1 MIRRRSVAILLSV
14 GVVLAPSTGLAGPQS
29 LSDTEAKI
37 LDKALTLIERGKI
50 QEGLAHRFSLS
61 DPVARRMLFWRAYSR
76 KGARGNFAT
85 LSYFAQSLKAWPNSV
100 ALRFAAERSI
110 DSKVSDAAIL
120 RYADTLA
127 PLTYDGVRA
136 LAGALVKQGKVNEA
150 RTLVRRYWRR
160 AHRSAPTAIN
170 GVFKRFLR
178 PEDHFAR
185 AVRFAHRRKAG
196 PARKIASALNLSKA
210 MRAAIDVQLL
220 MHGKST
226 GKSRKGIADRVA
238 KLPASVRSLPG
249 FQLSLAIWR
258 RRSKQ
263 SSLSAARP
271 LMQFPTPISSPAVW
285 WDERDIQ
292 IRAAI
297 ARRDYA
303 LAYLMASRHR
313 QRPGDRD
320 FVQAEFMAGFV
331 ALRMVSRPH
340 AAAHHFKQAAAD
352 ARWSNDR
359 ARLAYWQGRA
369 QIALGSALGAYP
381 HLEKAAGFGN
391 TIYGQLA
398 TALLG
403 RNGIRLKKPVPE
415 SSETPPFIADNG
427 LARATVYLHQIG
439 RGRMARQ
446 FALATVREAKL
457 TPKQYAAM
465 VAWLSSEAASDS
477 RKRQLEIRLTKF
489 AQLKGVPLAS
499 TGYPTISLPAKNT
512 VEPALVYALIRQ
524 ESEFNPAAKSWV
536 GARGYMQLMPFT
548 AKDEARIVGYRYSL
562 GRLTSAPAYNLR
574 LGTHHLSRLQS
585 MFDGAYPLMLAA
597 YNAGA
602 GRSYQW
608 LKAYGDPRKEARL
621 DWIDWIELIPFKE
634 TRGYVK
640 RVLEALPVYRLQL
653 KDSFVPREIEAYWS
667 ADTAEDAA
675 AKDADPA
682 CTVALAS
689 FSPKKVSIT
698 DTYVHRKKY
707 KVKVRIRVKQRVRVK
722 TKSGKVRVQ
731 VRTRTRQVWRT
742 RTRAVRKTATV
753 ATIAML
759 TRPHDNVA
767 GVLDCS
773 DTPRKKAAADTS
785 SGDRAK
791 AGQLPDSPKLRTAAR
806 GPEGAVLPALP

>member
-1 MIRRRSVAILLSV
+1 MIRRHSAVILLSM
-14 GVVLAPSTGLAGPQS
+14 GVFIAPATGFASPQS
-29 LSDTEAKI
+29 LSDTEAKT
-37 LDKALTLIERGKI
+37 LDKALTLIERGNV
-50 QEGLAHRFSLS
+50 QEGLALRFSLS
-61 DPVARRMLFWRAYSR
+61 DPVARQMLFWRAYSR
-76 KGARGNFAT
+76 KGARGDFST

-110 DSKVSDAAIL
+110 DGKVSDAAIL
-120 RYADTLA
+120 QYADSLA

-136 LAGALVKQGKVNEA
+136 LASALVKQGKEGEA
-150 RTLVRRYWRR
+150 RQLVRRYWRR
-160 AHRSAPTAIN
+160 AHRSAPTAVT

-178 PEDHFAR
+178 PEDHYAR
-185 AVRFAHRRKAG
+185 AVRFAHRRQAG
-196 PARKIASALNLSKA
+196 AARQMAARLNLSKS
-210 MRAAIDVQLL
+210 MRAALDVQVL
-220 MHGKST
+220 MHGKAS
-226 GKSRKGIADRVA
+226 GKSRGLASRIA
-238 KLPASVRSLPG
+238 KLPASVRVLPG
-249 FQLSLAIWR
+249 FQLSLALWR

-263 SSLSAARP
+263 GELSAAKP
-271 LMQFPTPISSPAVW
+271 LMQFPTPISSPAAW
-285 WDERDIQ
+285 WNERDIQ

-297 ARRDYA
+297 VRRDFA

-331 ALRMVSRPH
+331 ALRMVNRPQ
-340 AAAHHFKQAAAD
+340 AAAHHFQQAAGQ

-369 QIALGSALGAYP
+369 QIALGKTLNAYP
-381 HLEKAAGFGN
+381 HLERAAGFGN

-403 RNGIRLKKPVPE
+403 RNGIRLKKPA
-415 SSETPPFIADNG
+415 SKSGETPPFIADNG

-439 RGRMARQ
+439 RDKLARQ

-457 TPKQYAAM
+457 NPKQYAVM
-465 VAWLSSEAASDS
+465 VSWLSNEAASVN
-477 RKRQLEIRLTKF
+477 RQRQLEIRLTKF

-499 TGYPTISLPAKNT
+499 TGYPTIALPAKNT

-524 ESEFNPAAKSWV
+524 ESEFNPQAKSWV

-585 MFDGAYPLMLAA
+585 MFDGSYPLMLAA

-602 GRSYQW
+602 GRSYKW
-608 LKAYGDPRKEARL
+608 LKNFGDPRKDERL

-653 KDSFVPREIEAYWS
+653 NDSFVPREIETYWS
-667 ADTAEDAA
+667 ADTAEEANGKEA
-675 AKDADPA
+675 EIG
-682 CTVALAS
+682 CTVALAA
-689 FSPKKVSIT
+689 FSPKKISIT
-698 DTYVHRKKY
+698 DTYVHRKRY
-707 KVKVRIRVKQRVRVK
+707 KVKVRVRVKQRVRVK
-722 TKSGKVRVQ
+722 TKSGKVRVKT
-731 VRTRTRQVWRT
+731 RMRTRQVWRT
-742 RTRAVRKTATV
+742 RTRSVRRTATV

-759 TRPHDNVA
+759 TRPHDNIA

-773 DTPRKKAAADTS
+773 DPPRKKAAASTGGDDT
-785 SGDRAK
+785 AK
-791 AGQLPDSPKLRTAAR
+791 ARKLPDSPKLRAAAR